1 MKRAQTLQRPAK
13 ILAWFNPLAA
23 AARLTRADFSETPE
37 AEQSVLLS
45 RTLQKKNSLK
55 NPFPVFN
62 ILNGSSR
69 KRLRPPRE
77 FVKMKERRG

>member
-1 MKRAQTLQRPAK
+1 MKRAQPLQCPAK
-13 ILAWFNPLAA
+13 ILAWFEPLAA

-37 AEQSVLLS
+37 AEQSAAFQNTS
-45 RTLQKKNSLK
+45 KKNSLK

-69 KRLRPPRE
+69 KRLRPPCE